1 MTSTQWQ
8 RLRDLFDKALALPSA
23 QRPAFL
29 DESCLDDPELRQE
42 LELLLAAGSVE
53 DNPLSRPLPE
63 VDTALLPRLQQALVV
78 EPTAR
83 FHTGLTLKN
92 RYRVHRHLGDGGF
105 GQVYLAQDME
115 LDNRQVVVKFLPSAQ
130 VKASWH
136 GKRFRQE
143 LQALAKL
150 DHPGIVSV
158 YDTGETDSGVP
169 YLVMQFIPGE
179 TLRAL
184 LERGPVPFDR
194 MRKFA
199 AQMAESLA
207 VAHIAGVSHRD
218 LKPENIMIRQSG
230 QEEPRAVLL
239 DFGLA
244 RLAEGESTG
253 GRRSSVLAGTPA
265 YMAPEQLLGAP
276 VEASDQYS
284 LGVVV
289 LEALTGKRLHEV
301 IGGEGPASAVA
312 RAFGERQDVPAPAR
326 AALIRALAFSPAERF
341 ASVREFATAFGESEP
356 VRSRQPW
363 LWLVAAAVL
372 LIGFLATIAW
382 RVPQDTRIAFS
393 ITDAAGGTP
402 PTNALFHKGDRIRL
416 RFAPSASGHFYL
428 FNGSQTAQTMR
439 LLSPG
444 QGSDNGAIA
453 ADQIVE
459 FPSKPGEFLEFDEQK
474 GEEEIWV
481 VWSARP
487 LPDLEAM
494 RRFSQ
499 APLGGEIR
507 DPIALEKLRGLLRS
521 MPAGVPKPVERGPG
535 GAFRTSGDLLIG
547 RVVLRHE

>member
-1 MTSTQWQ
+1 MTTTQWQ
-8 RLRDLFDKALALPSA
+8 RLRELFDQALALPPPE
-23 QRPAFL
+23 RPAFL
-29 DESCLDDPELRQE
+29 EATCADDAELRQE

-53 DNPLSRPLPE
+53 DNPLSRPLPP
-63 VDTALLPRLQQALVV
+63 VDAALLPRLQAALVL
-78 EPTAR
+78 EPTAKLQ
-83 FHTGLTLKN
+83 TGSTLKN
-92 RYRVHRHLGDGGF
+92 RYRLKRHLGDGGF
-105 GQVYLAQDME
+105 GQVYLAEDLQLE
-115 LDNRQVVVKFLPSAQ
+115 NRQVVVKFLPSAQ

-184 LERGPVPFDR
+184 LERGPIPFDR
-194 MRKFA
+194 MRMFA
-199 AQMAESLA
+199 AQMAEALA
-207 VAHIAGVSHRD
+207 VAHAAGITHRD

-244 RLAEGESTG
+244 RLAEGESNG
-253 GRRSSVLAGTPA
+253 GRRSSILAGTPA
-265 YMAPEQLLGAP
+265 YMAPEQLLGTP
-276 VEASDQYS
+276 VEASDQYA
-284 LGVVV
+284 LAVVI

-312 RAFGERQDVPAPAR
+312 SALGERQDVPAGAR

-341 ASVREFATAFGESEP
+341 ASVPEFAIVFGASDP
-356 VRSRQPW
+356 ARSGKRRVW
-363 LWLVAAAVL
+363 LAAVAL
-372 LIGFLATIAW
+372 FLIGMLAVMAW
-382 RVPQDTRIAFS
+382 LARQDTRIAFS
-393 ITDAAGGTP
+393 IVDAAGGTP
-402 PTNALFHKGDRIRL
+402 ATNAPFHKGDRIRL
-416 RFAPSASGHFYL
+416 RFAPSASGYFYL
-428 FNGSQTAQTMR
+428 FNGSHTAQTMR

-444 QGSDNGAIA
+444 HGADSGAIA

-459 FPSKPGEFLEFDEQK
+459 FPSTPGEFLEFDEQK

-487 LPDLEAM
+487 LAVLEAM

-499 APLGGEIR
+499 APFGGEIR
-507 DPIALEKLRGLLRS
+507 DPIALEQLRGLLRS

-535 GAFRTSGDLLIG
+535 SAFRTSGDLLIG